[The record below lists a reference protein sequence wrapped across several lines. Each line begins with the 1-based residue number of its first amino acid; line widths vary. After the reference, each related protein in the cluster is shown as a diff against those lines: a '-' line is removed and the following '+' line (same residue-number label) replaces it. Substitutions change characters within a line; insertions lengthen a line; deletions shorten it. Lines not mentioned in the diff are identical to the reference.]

1 MPEHYAWLG
10 FILSLF
16 PILVAFAARRGVR
29 AATAGVRP
37 ERQLRAS
44 DGWLFPSSV
53 LLGAWGGAVFGV
65 ILVPAPM
72 AAEGV
77 LESLAVELFEAG
89 IAVPAIEELGKALV
103 LWGLL
108 WGGVLRN
115 RLDGAVLGLACGA
128 GFACVESLFAYLQAV
143 GWGGP
148 DAFWAA
154 VGLRLPFGSIVHMT
168 SSAFVGMVLG
178 AGQSRTAFSQRL
190 LFAGLAL
197 PAGMV
202 VHGLWNGLMRASSV
216 TGSPMVGALGL
227 LVALGAVVVLVRS
240 MLYDIREARA
250 RMHARRRSS

>member
-1 MPEHYAWLG
+1 MPEYYAWLG
-10 FILSLF
+10 FALSLF
-16 PILVAFAARRGVR
+16 PILVAFAVRRWVR

-44 DGWLFPSSV
+44 GGWLFPSSI

-72 AAEGV
+72 AADGV
-77 LESLAVELFEAG
+77 LESLATELFEAG
-89 IAVPAIEELGKALV
+89 VAVPAIEELGKALM

-115 RLDGAVLGLACGA
+115 RLDGVVLGLACGA
-128 GFACVESLFAYLQAV
+128 GFACVESLLAYLQAA

-154 VGLRLPFGSIVHMT
+154 VSLRLPFGSIVHMT
-168 SSAFVGMVLG
+168 SSAFVGMVVG
-178 AGQSRTAFSQRL
+178 AGRSRAKLSERL

-216 TGSPMVGALGL
+216 TGSPAVGALA
-227 LVALGAVVVLVRS
+227 LVVAIGAVVVLVRS
-240 MLYDIREARA
+240 VRHDIRQARA
-250 RMHARRRSS
+250 RAGLA